1 MESIKNKI
9 FLYKIEG
16 INLAEQNELLKV
28 SPGFD
33 RKEVIEKLKD
43 QFKDDNYQV
52 DENSLIYKLIDEQLY
67 IQGLAKEKKE
77 PRSVGFTFGKG

>member
-1 MESIKNKI
+1 MQTKI

-16 INLAEQNELLKV
+16 INLTEQNELLKV

-43 QFKDDNYQV
+43 QFKDTNYHV

-67 IQGLAKEKKE
+67 IQGLVKEKEE
-77 PRSVGFTFGKG
+77 PKAVGFTFGKG